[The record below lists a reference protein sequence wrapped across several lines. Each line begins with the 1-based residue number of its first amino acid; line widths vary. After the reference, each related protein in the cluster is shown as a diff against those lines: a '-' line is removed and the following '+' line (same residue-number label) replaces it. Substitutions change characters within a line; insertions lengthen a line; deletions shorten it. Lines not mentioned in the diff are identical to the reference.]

1 MPAGDADP
9 ALIAAMANL
18 SAFHREHEK
27 YYASAPRETAV
38 QLQRHARTLL
48 ALADRWRTVEPS
60 QRPVLSPYEGAEDL
74 NAPEATQLDGVLFME
89 GEGEPAEISGLKREL
104 RATAD
109 AAAAI
114 GDWLGRAMQ
123 ASWGVAAALVGIDE
137 LADQIGERHRI
148 IADDMQA
155 AAMNTVIAH
164 VLARA
169 ADVLDAVDF
178 TPAALRADLAGPRV
192 SARRIASAAELISHA
207 ADLYSDSAGLV
218 HGNERRW
225 RIFRS
230 RVLPLLETPGG

>member
-1 MPAGDADP
+1 MDRLYRH
-9 ALIAAMANL
+9 ALTKIAVFGALALLATLSTSHAASPLDDYL
-18 SAFHREHEK
+18 SARDAYEE
-27 YYASAPRETAV
+27 V
-38 QLQRHARTLL
+38 ARRL
-48 ALADRWRTVEPS
+48 
-60 QRPVLSPYEGAEDL
+60 
-74 NAPEATQLDGVLFME
+74 EATQLDGVLFME

-218 HGNERRW
+218 HDNERRW
-225 RIFRS
+225 RVFRT
-230 RVLPLLETPGG
+230 RVVEITGASAPPVD